1 MVGSRSGT
9 RNRSKFSRIQA
20 LFIMCTVAASGIC
33 AQMINLQ
40 VAQGNS
46 YSQLAEQNHL
56 GYSEVTARRGEILI
70 RDPHSNELFRLA
82 TNISQPT
89 LFADPSLIKDPQYVT
104 DKLAPLIF
112 DKEDELKKEE
122 ERIRQTKRIIA
133 SDVSPEEQARVLGSL
148 LGGVTASAGKAAT
161 DTPAIAIPGYP
172 LNTASS
178 TTTTPAVVLP
188 PPPPTPDQIKVTAAL
203 SLKPRNEEELF
214 AAYKADL
221 LQRLSQKT
229 RSTILLY
236 KDPTDNI
243 KDFFTKNKISGIE
256 LTTDGVLAYPGQIS
270 DQDYTAK
277 LLAPVVEIPFERLK
291 ELLYGRNRYAVLQTR
306 LPTEIESKIR
316 DMIKEDKDS
325 KKGLF
330 TGINFQEK
338 TYRYY
343 PEGEL
348 AAQAVGFTSEKGGV
362 YGIEESY
369 DMTLRGKKGIF
380 KTRLDATG
388 QQVIVGDDLII
399 EPAIDGDSIVLTLD
413 RSIQMTVEKFL
424 ARAVKDTKAD
434 SGLVII
440 MEPKT
445 GRIISM
451 AHYPTFD
458 PNKFSEALET
468 EDVALSTGDLASMKT
483 TTNTKGEES
492 FFLESA
498 DNSHV
503 NIQIFKTILQSG
515 KIIYSKYKNTLG
527 PSVFKNRSVT
537 DIWEPGS
544 IFKAIAM
551 SIALDDGDVTPTTTF
566 NDVGPIKVDEYEIH
580 NALNEYYG
588 TTSMRQVL
596 ERSLNTGM
604 AFVARKMGRELFGK
618 YIKKFGFG
626 DKTDIE
632 FENEHPGQVA
642 DYGSWAES
650 ELITHAFGQGLAVTP
665 IQMITAFASLANKGI
680 LMKPHIVDSI
690 IHQDGEVVKT
700 EPEEVRRV
708 ISEKTA
714 DTISAMLVSV
724 VENGGA
730 VRVLT
735 PGYHIAGKTGTAQTY
750 KNGKAQTGTGSTI
763 GSFMGFAPVE
773 DPKFIMLVQI
783 DRPRSTVWADASAA
797 PLFKDISDFL
807 FKYYNIPPGKL

>member
-1 MVGSRSGT
+1 MVGARSGI
-9 RNRSKFSRIQA
+9 RNRSRFSRIQV
-20 LFIMCTVAASGIC
+20 LFIMSVLTATGIC

-40 VAQGNS
+40 VAQGGA
-46 YSQLAEQNHL
+46 YSTLAEQNHL

-70 RDPHSNELFRLA
+70 RDPHSDELFRLA

-89 LFADPSLIKDPQYVT
+89 LFADPSLIKDAAYVT

-112 DKEDELKKEE
+112 DKEAELKKEG

-148 LGGVTASAGKAAT
+148 LGGVSASAGQASTNTAALELMAAT
-161 DTPAIAIPGYP
+161 SG
-172 LNTASS
+172 SS
-178 TTTTPAVVLP
+178 TNTTATAVVIP
-188 PPPPTPDQIKVTAAL
+188 PPPPTAEHLKVDAVL

-214 AAYKADL
+214 AAFKADL
-221 LQRLSQKT
+221 LQRLGQKT
-229 RSTILLY
+229 RSSILLY
-236 KDPTDNI
+236 KDPGDGI
-243 KDFFTKNKISGIE
+243 KDFLSKNKISGIE
-256 LTTDGVLAYPGQIS
+256 LTSDGVMAYPQQIS

-277 LLAPVVEIPFERLK
+277 VLAPVVEIPFERLK
-291 ELLYGRNRYAVLQTR
+291 ELLYGRNRYAVLRTK
-306 LPTEIESKIR
+306 LPTEIEQKIR
-316 DMIKEDKDS
+316 DMIKEDKSS

-348 AAQAVGFTSEKGGV
+348 AAQAVGFTSERGGV
-362 YGIEESY
+362 YGIEQSF
-369 DMTLRGKKGIF
+369 DLTLRGKKGIF

-399 EPAIDGDSIVLTLD
+399 EPAIDGDSIVLTID
-413 RSIQMTVEKFL
+413 RSIQMMVERYL
-424 ARAVKDTKAD
+424 AKAVKDTKAD

-445 GRIISM
+445 GRIVSM

-468 EDVALSTGDLASMKT
+468 EDIALSAGDIGSIKT
-483 TTNTKGEES
+483 LTNDKGEES
-492 FFLESA
+492 YFLESS

-503 NIQIFKTILQSG
+503 RIQIFKTVLQTG
-515 KIIYSKYKNTLG
+515 KIIYSKYKNTIG
-527 PSVFKNRSVT
+527 PAAFKNRSVT

-566 NDVGPIKVDEYEIH
+566 NDSGPLMVDEFPIR
-580 NALNEYYG
+580 NALDKYYG
-588 TTSMRQVL
+588 ITNMRQVL

-626 DKTDIE
+626 EKTDLE
-632 FENEHPGQVA
+632 FENEHPGQIA
-642 DYGSWAES
+642 DYNRWAES

-665 IQMITAFASLANKGI
+665 IQMITAFASLANKGV

-690 IHQDGEVVKT
+690 IQQDGKVVKV

-708 ISEKTA
+708 VSEKTA

-750 KNGKAQTGTGSTI
+750 KNGKPLFGPGTTI
-763 GSFMGFAPVE
+763 GSFVGFAPVE

-797 PLFKDISDFL
+797 PLFKDVSDFL